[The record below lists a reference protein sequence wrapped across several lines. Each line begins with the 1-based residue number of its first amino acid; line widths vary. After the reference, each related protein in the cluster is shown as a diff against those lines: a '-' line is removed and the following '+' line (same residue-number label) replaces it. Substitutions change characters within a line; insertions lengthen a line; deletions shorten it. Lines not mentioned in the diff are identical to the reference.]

1 MLSEVLCARPRPPG
15 FASPVPVDE
24 RLSVSLRPT
33 SPVGDQTRR
42 RCSYGYLGG
51 AALLWQAILPCGEFR
66 REIFRARK
74 AGTGVKEE
82 GSWNAAWDARP
93 ARWLHC
99 SDSEWLLFGICPY
112 CGPLDCLPCH
122 DHEEEK
128 EDESSAPAQATN
140 PSDSGIASS
149 YRITDSARLVAKPCA
164 MLVIAEPWS
173 FCSLLYS
180 KKAIGMLYVALN
192 SNRATPC
199 MTADGRCLFRAI
211 AHGSCLRN
219 GKEAPDETQEQELA
233 DGLRVQVADELLKRR
248 KEIEKFIEGDFDEY
262 VKNIQ
267 QPQSWGGEPELVVAS
282 HVLRMPITVFI
293 KDKSSGSFEKIASY
307 GQEYKKDGEMP
318 VEVLFHG
325 YGHYDLLESISCLN
339 TEKK

>member
-149 YRITDSARLVAKPCA
+149 YRIT
-164 MLVIAEPWS
+164 
-173 FCSLLYS
+173 
-180 KKAIGMLYVALN
+180 G
-192 SNRATPC
+192 

>member
-24 RLSVSLRPT
+24 RLSASLRPT
-33 SPVGDQTRR
+33 SPVGDHSRG
-42 RCSYGYLGG
+42 RCSHGYLGG

-66 REIFRARK
+66 REIFRAKK

-112 CGPLDCLPCH
+112 YGPLDDVPRY
-122 DHEEEK
+122 DQEETK

-140 PSDSGIASS
+140 PSDSGISS
-149 YRITDSARLVAKPCA
+149 GYRIT
-164 MLVIAEPWS
+164 
-173 FCSLLYS
+173 
-180 KKAIGMLYVALN
+180 G
-192 SNRATPC
+192 

-211 AHGSCLRN
+211 AHGSCLRY
-219 GKEAPDETQEQELA
+219 GKQAPDETQEQELA
-233 DGLRVQVADELLKRR
+233 DNLRIQVADELLKRR

-267 QPQSWGGEPELVVAS
+267 QPQSWGGEPELVMAS
-282 HVLRMPITVFI
+282 HVLRMPITVFM
-293 KDKSSGSFEKIASY
+293 KDKSSGGFEKIVSF
-307 GQEYKKDGEMP
+307 GLEYKKDEEIP
-318 VEVLFHG
+318 IDVLFHG
-325 YGHYDLLESISCLN
+325 YGHYDLLESISCSN
-339 TEKK
+339 TRKL